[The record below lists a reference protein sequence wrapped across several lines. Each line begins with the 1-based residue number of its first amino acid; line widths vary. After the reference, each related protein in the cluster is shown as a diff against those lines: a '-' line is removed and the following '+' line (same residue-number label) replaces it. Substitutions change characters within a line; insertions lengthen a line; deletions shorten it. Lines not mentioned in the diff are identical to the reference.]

1 MNANSSGNSDEN
13 DPEMVSLRSESQKM
27 ANFAKLKAFFGSFD
41 LLPVF
46 CSIADRLKE
55 ISDSEIHEPGIPPDQ
70 KG

>member
-1 MNANSSGNSDEN
+1 
-13 DPEMVSLRSESQKM
+13 MVSLRSESQKM
-27 ANFAKLKAFFGSFD
+27 ANLAKLKAFFGSFD

>member
-1 MNANSSGNSDEN
+1 
-13 DPEMVSLRSESQKM
+13 MVSLRSESQKM

-46 CSIADRLKE
+46 CSIVDRLKE